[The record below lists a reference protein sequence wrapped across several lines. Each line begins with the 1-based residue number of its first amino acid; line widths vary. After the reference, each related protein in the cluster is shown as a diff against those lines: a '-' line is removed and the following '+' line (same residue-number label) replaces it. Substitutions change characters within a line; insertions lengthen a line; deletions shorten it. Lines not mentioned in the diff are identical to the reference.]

1 MIIKYCRITMQ
12 KQTIIMRVQ
21 DNYVKFFTRINN
33 VYTTTYF
40 LSWDPS
46 KHWGIR
52 LTRTGERDEN
62 YHFLILI

>member
-1 MIIKYCRITMQ
+1 MIIKYCKITMQ
-12 KQTIIMRVQ
+12 KQTIIMQ

-33 VYTTTYF
+33 VYTAYF

-52 LTRTGERDEN
+52 LTRTGEKDEN